1 MIFVLKQLRGKQETR
16 DANPMYPYYIAYVGT
31 DGSVKVSYV
40 HAKKLLDIYKKL
52 CSGEKYVIKELTDQ
66 FNQETDDGHD
76 MSRYS
81 KMLDYA
87 VNDIIGRKNEAGV
100 TSLLSRGG
108 TTSQKSIGTPED
120 FEIVTFLVV
129 R

>member
-1 MIFVLKQLRGKQETR
+1 M
-16 DANPMYPYYIAYVGT
+16 AYVAM
-31 DGSVKVSYV
+31 DGQVKLSYV
-40 HAKKLLDIYKKL
+40 HSKKLLDISKKL
-52 CSGEKYVIKELTDQ
+52 CSGEKAVITELTTA

-81 KMLDYA
+81 ALLDSA

-100 TSLLSRGG
+100 ASLFSRGG
-108 TTSQKSIGTPED
+108 TTSQRSIGTPED
-120 FEIVTFLVV
+120 FEIVAFLVV